1 MDVPVARRVERPAW
15 INARTVLGLLLFGLA
30 FLGGQRILAAGDS
43 RAALWAAARD
53 LPQGAVISGDDLR
66 VVEADLPADLLGGY
80 VVASR
85 PVEGAVLGRAVRTG
99 ELLPASWVM
108 DDESGTGLGRSMAI
122 PLPPE
127 SPVLPSLRPGDRVDV
142 FATFDAGDVRAK
154 TTLVARGVDVVDVE
168 TAGGLVMGQEAVIGI
183 EVSVAPE
190 DAARLAFAI
199 RNGQVDIV
207 RMDDGRETA
216 AGTTVQAGDF

>member
-1 MDVPVARRVERPAW
+1 MVRCGRPGSAEGRAACVDQCP
-15 INARTVLGLLLFGLA
+15 NLLLFGLA
-30 FLGGQRILAAGDS
+30 FLGGQRILAAGNS
-43 RAALWAAARD
+43 RVALWAAAHD

-85 PVEGAVLGRAVRTG
+85 PVEGAVLGRPVRTG

-154 TTLVARGVDVVDVE
+154 TTLVARGVDVVDV
-168 TAGGLVMGQEAVIGI
+168 
-183 EVSVAPE
+183 
-190 DAARLAFAI
+190 AI